1 MGDFSIV
8 DDKLLYETKKGDI
21 IEANLPN
28 DNKSI
33 KNKTKNEEVKDM
45 TDKKEIKKEDMTE
58 DADAGNMEAKYVK
71 LGENYDQPDPEVV
84 EADRKHIDM
93 DDKEKAK
100 KEEGAEAGEMEAETP
115 EAKKSKKKKDKKDD
129 FSSFKEDM
137 IARFEALEKEN
148 TKLKGDITEIN
159 SEKIA
164 EKEEYQN
171 DLISDMSDKYMV
183 PKAWLMEKAKVHNED
198 FIQDM
203 YEGLSFAFGTIPGAE
218 VEAYKKE
225 DMATGLLSKVSGLEM
240 M

>member
-1 MGDFSIV
+1 MV
-8 DDKLLYETKKGDI
+8 YETEKGDL

-33 KNKTKNEEVKDM
+33 ENKTKNEEVTDM

-58 DADAGNMEAKYVK
+58 DADAGNMEAKYVR
-71 LGENYDQPDPEVV
+71 LEENKTQPDPEVV

-93 DDKEKAK
+93 KEDNKKKGYPK
-100 KEEGAEAGEMEAETP
+100 KEEGAEAGEMEADTP
-115 EAKKSKKKKDKKDD
+115 NTKKSKKKDKKDD

-148 TKLKGDITEIN
+148 AKLKGDITEIN

-164 EKEEYQN
+164 EKEQYQE
-171 DLISDMSDKYMV
+171 DLIGDMSDKYMV
-183 PKAWLMEKAKVHNED
+183 PKAWLTEKAKNHNEN

-218 VEAYKKE
+218 VEAYKTE
-225 DMATGLLSKVSGLEM
+225 DMGNGLLSKVDGLEM

>member
-1 MGDFSIV
+1 MV
-8 DDKLLYETKKGDI
+8 YETEKGDL

-28 DNKSI
+28 ANKSI
-33 KNKTKNEEVKDM
+33 KNKIKNEEVTDM
-45 TDKKEIKKEDMTE
+45 IKKKDMTE
-58 DADAGNMEAKYVK
+58 DVDAGNMEAKYVK

-93 DDKEKAK
+93 NDKEKAK
-100 KEEGAEAGEMEAETP
+100 KEEEGAEAGEMEAETP
-115 EAKKSKKKKDKKDD
+115 EAKKSKKDKKDD

-148 TKLKGDITEIN
+148 AKLKGDITEIN
-159 SEKIA
+159 SKKIA
-164 EKEEYQN
+164 EKETYQEN
-171 DLISDMSDKYMV
+171 LISDMSDKYMV
-183 PKAWLMEKAKVHNED
+183 PTAWLKEKAKKYNEED

-218 VEAYKKE
+218 VEAYKTE
-225 DMATGLLSKVSGLEM
+225 DMATGLLSKVDGLEM